1 MFLPFDQHTRHNELL
16 LVPSVWR
23 VWGLLGWLLLHSKL
37 QVDLILVGFGCYC
50 QQSCDIHLLLA
61 HSVRL
66 SHFIALGA
74 GRQHACS
81 MVPTCTYFLLTWLTS
96 DLYAVCSSDLHWR
109 RPCSPVCGQNES
121 SIISEV
127 TCEYWQVLGFILC
140 IGMYGG
146 MYCGTYWYVFRGHM
160 CKYSYVLVRIGMYVK
175 MVCIVHIRMYWY
187 VLVYTNL
194 YWPVLDVFI
203 CLGMYGIYWSVFVG
217 IG

>member
-1 MFLPFDQHTRHNELL
+1 MQLHSSLLSLYAVSDTFDQHTMFLPFDQHTRHNELL

-81 MVPTCTYFLLTWLTS
+81 MVPTCTYFLLT
-96 DLYAVCSSDLHWR
+96 
-109 RPCSPVCGQNES
+109 
-121 SIISEV
+121 
-127 TCEYWQVLGFILC
+127 
-140 IGMYGG
+140 
-146 MYCGTYWYVFRGHM
+146 
-160 CKYSYVLVRIGMYVK
+160 
-175 MVCIVHIRMYWY
+175 
-187 VLVYTNL
+187 
-194 YWPVLDVFI
+194 
-203 CLGMYGIYWSVFVG
+203 
-217 IG
+217 